1 MRRPKR
7 KLYHTFVKRNKI
19 IWSPLAHQRINEI
32 ADYIATDSLAAAE
45 KWVNSIYDSVKRLKN
60 FTRSGRVVPEVEK
73 DDIRE
78 IFFGDYR
85 IIYGIEKKQIRIL
98 TVRHGKQ
105 ILPIEDLDIE

>member
-1 MRRPKR
+1 M
-7 KLYHTFVKRNKI
+7 KI

-45 KWVNSIYDSVKRLKN
+45 KWVNSIYDSVIRLKD
-60 FTRSGRVVPEVEK
+60 FPKSGRLVPEVEK

-78 IFFGDYR
+78 IFLGNYR
-85 IIYGIEKKQIRIL
+85 IIYGIEERQIKIL

-105 ILPIEDLDIE
+105 ILPIGDLDIE

>member
-1 MRRPKR
+1 M
-7 KLYHTFVKRNKI
+7 KI
-19 IWSPLAHQRINEI
+19 IWSPFAHQRINEI

-45 KWVNSIYDSVKRLKN
+45 KWVNSIYDSLKRLRDFPK
-60 FTRSGRVVPEVEK
+60 SGRAVPEVEK
-73 DDIRE
+73 DDFRE

-85 IIYGIEKKQIRIL
+85 IIYRIEKKQIKIL